1 MNIDYFMS
9 EAIVE
14 ARKAYIHNEVPVG
27 GLIVDNTTQSI
38 LVRGYNKMNNSL
50 NAINHCEISLIS
62 NACKILQSKYL
73 NNTTL
78 FVSLEPCMMC
88 AAAIS
93 EVQIDRIYFGAYDE
107 KKGVLESLMQIYNY
121 KNYFVPEVY
130 GGINEKECSYLLKNF
145 FKVIFG
151 NVTNFI

>member
-27 GLIVDNTTQSI
+27 GLIVDNTTKSI

-62 NACKILQSKYL
+62 KACKKLQSKYL
-73 NNTTL
+73 TNTTL
-78 FVSLEPCMMC
+78 FISLEPCIMC

-93 EVQIDRIYFGAYDE
+93 EAHISTVYFGAYDD
-107 KKGVLESLMQIYNY
+107 KKGGLDNLSFVFK
-121 KNYFVPEVY
+121 KNNFFLPEIY
-130 GGINEKECSYLLKNF
+130 GGINEKESLILLKKF
-145 FKVIFG
+145 FKSKR
-151 NVTNFI
+151 

>member
-14 ARKAYIHNEVPVG
+14 TRKAYIHNEVPVG

-50 NAINHCEISLIS
+50 NAINHCEISLIF
-62 NACKILQSKYL
+62 NACKKLKSKYL

-78 FVSLEPCMMC
+78 FISLEPCMMC
-88 AAAIS
+88 SSAIS
-93 EVQIDRIYFGAYDE
+93 EAHITKVYFGAYDE
-107 KKGVLESLMQIYNY
+107 KKGGLEKLSITFKKNNFFLPEIYGGIYEQESLM
-121 KNYFVPEVY
+121 
-130 GGINEKECSYLLKNF
+130 LLKKF
-145 FKVIFG
+145 FK
-151 NVTNFI
+151 NKRR

>member
-93 EVQIDRIYFGAYDE
+93 KVHISKVYFGAYDE
-107 KKGVLESLMQIYNY
+107 KKGGLDSFSITFKQNNFFL
-121 KNYFVPEVY
+121 PEIY
-130 GGINEKECSYLLKNF
+130 GGIYEKESLKLLKKF
-145 FKVIFG
+145 FK
-151 NVTNFI
+151 NKRK

>member
-27 GLIVDNTTQSI
+27 GLIVDNTTKFI

-50 NAINHCEISLIS
+50 NAINHCEISLIFK
-62 NACKILQSKYL
+62 ACKKIQSKYL
-73 NNTTL
+73 TNTTL
-78 FVSLEPCMMC
+78 FISLEPCIMC

-93 EVQIDRIYFGAYDE
+93 EAHIGKVYFGAYDE
-107 KKGVLESLMQIYNY
+107 KKGGLDNLSIELK
-121 KNYFVPEVY
+121 KNSFFLPEIY
-130 GGINEKECSYLLKNF
+130 GGIHEQKSSMLLKKF
-145 FKVIFG
+145 FK
-151 NVTNFI
+151 NKRR

>member
-9 EAIVE
+9 EAIAE
-14 ARKAYIHNEVPVG
+14 AKKAYIHNEVPVG
-27 GLIVDNTTQSI
+27 GLIVDNITDSI
-38 LVRGYNKMNNSL
+38 IVRGYNKMNKSL

-62 NACKILQSKYL
+62 KACKKLQSKYL

-93 EVQIDRIYFGAYDE
+93 EAHISEVYFGAYDE
-107 KKGVLESLMQIYNY
+107 KRGGLDNLSITFKQKKFFL
-121 KNYFVPEVY
+121 PEIY
-130 GGINEKECSYLLKNF
+130 GGIHEQDSLMLLKKF
-145 FKVIFG
+145 FKSKRK
-151 NVTNFI
+151 